1 MLAQLGRVSR
11 YAVLTQIR
19 RRRGKMVA
27 LLPEDAGVERR
38 VRQGADAKNEVGGI
52 PVRVDKV
59 IGQRQLYG

>member
-1 MLAQLGRVSR
+1 MLAQLGRVGR

-19 RRRGKMVA
+19 GRRGKMVA

-38 VRQGADAKNEVGGI
+38 VRQRADAKNEVGGI